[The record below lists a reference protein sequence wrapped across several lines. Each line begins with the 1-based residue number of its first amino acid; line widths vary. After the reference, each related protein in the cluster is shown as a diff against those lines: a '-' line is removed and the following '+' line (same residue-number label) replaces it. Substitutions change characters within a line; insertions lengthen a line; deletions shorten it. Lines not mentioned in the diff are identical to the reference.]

1 MSSDGPLPRPHSPDD
16 VIAYTAIVREHR
28 ARLVALARSIIPDGD
43 YESAASDALLSLFR
57 YWPALTADRVAW
69 VTTAA
74 KNKALTQRRQ
84 RRREPAATVDDDDI
98 PLWSTVP
105 ASADQRLDLASALEM
120 LPRLPKQEQI
130 ALVLSA
136 AGQDTTAIATQLGV
150 KADTVRKYR
159 ARAQRR
165 MRDWGGYPHP
175 TPPSPGQGNEA

>member
-1 MSSDGPLPRPHSPDD
+1 MSNDGPLPRPHSPDD

-28 ARLVALARSIIPDGD
+28 ARLVALVRSIIPDGD
-43 YESAASDALLSLFR
+43 YESAASEALLTLFR
-57 YWPALTADRVAW
+57 HWPTITADRVAW
-69 VTTAA
+69 VTTVA
-74 KNKALTQRRQ
+74 KHNALTQRRRQ
-84 RRREPAATVDDDDI
+84 REHAATADDDDI
-98 PLWSTVP
+98 PLWSTAP
-105 ASADQRLDLASALEM
+105 ASADQRLDLQNALEL

-136 AGQDTTAIATQLGV
+136 AGQDTAAIAAQLGV

-165 MRDWGGYPHP
+165 MRTWGGYPHP